1 MAKDKS
7 EIDQSGQSKHSVE
20 RKKLLNQEMDRC
32 LSLLREH
39 GSPEKV
45 ILFGTLAT
53 GSVHEWSDIDLV
65 VVERTPLPFSQ
76 RIKKVR
82 KLLQPKVGMD
92 IMVYTP
98 EEFDQ
103 LCADR
108 PFFKEEIIGKG
119 EIVYERPKPVIPMPC
134 QVHCRRAPGKGR
146 RPGRYRGRSG
156 VLEGNKQGSDSP
168 VNGHYSL
175 PSIKIKSYRPFGD
188 IKIR

>member
-1 MAKDKS
+1 MSDENVNWRYSA
-7 EIDQSGQSKHSVE
+7 E
-20 RKKLLNQEMDRC
+20 RKKLLHQEMNRC
-32 LSLLREH
+32 LRLLTEC

-45 ILFGTLAT
+45 ILFGTLAK
-53 GSVHEWSDIDLV
+53 GSVHEWSNIDLV
-65 VVERTPLPFSQ
+65 VVERTHLPFFQ

-119 EIVYERPKPVIPMPC
+119 EVVYERGWLGEQI
-134 QVHCRRAPGKGR
+134 
-146 RPGRYRGRSG
+146 
-156 VLEGNKQGSDSP
+156 
-168 VNGHYSL
+168 NG
-175 PSIKIKSYRPFGD
+175 
-188 IKIR
+188 

>member
-1 MAKDKS
+1 M
-7 EIDQSGQSKHSVE
+7 
-20 RKKLLNQEMDRC
+20 NRC
-32 LSLLREH
+32 LSLLKEH

-65 VVERTPLPFSQ
+65 VVERTQLPFFQ

-108 PFFKEEIIGKG
+108 PFFREEIVGKG
-119 EIVYERPKPVIPMPC
+119 EIVYERD
-134 QVHCRRAPGKGR
+134 R
-146 RPGRYRGRSG
+146 
-156 VLEGNKQGSDSP
+156 
-168 VNGHYSL
+168 
-175 PSIKIKSYRPFGD
+175 
-188 IKIR
+188 